1 MLISV
6 VIVTFDSAECLARCL
21 DSLSGARAEIIVV
34 DNASADDSAE
44 MARERGA
51 RVIANSR
58 NLGFA
63 AACNQGARA
72 AAGEYLLFLNPDT
85 VLLEGLPEMIG
96 ALDRDPTAGA
106 AGGLLVDPSGNPQ
119 RGFTLRR
126 LPTFAAL
133 AFEVLLVNRLWPG
146 NPVNR
151 RYRCLDARLDIAQEA
166 EQPPGACLLVRRQA
180 LEKAGHWDEA
190 FYPLWFEDVDLCARL
205 RASGFRL
212 LFVPACRWEHIGA
225 HSLSRISIAERHV
238 FWYRNLLRFVGKHMG
253 RRAAL
258 AMKLLVCFGAIARW
272 TAGGL
277 GRGGQFTW
285 RACWEVLKAASAEAP
300 PPQPPCTT

>member
-1 MLISV
+1 MLSV
-6 VIVTFDSAECLARCL
+6 VIVTFNSAECLARCL

-34 DNASADDSAE
+34 DNASADDSVGI
-44 MARERGA
+44 ARQRGA
-51 RVIANSR
+51 GVIANSQ

-72 AAGEYLLFLNPDT
+72 AGGEYLLFLNPDT
-85 VLLEGLPEMIG
+85 VLLGGLPEMIG
-96 ALDRDPTAGA
+96 ALERDPMAGA

-133 AFEVLLVNRLWPG
+133 AFEVLLINRIWPG

-212 LFVPACRWEHIGA
+212 LFIPACRWEHFGA
-225 HSLSRISIAERHV
+225 HSLSHISIAERHI
-238 FWYRNLLRFVGKHMG
+238 FWYRNLLHFVRKHMS

-258 AMKLLVCFGAIARW
+258 AMKLMVCVGVIARW

-277 GRGGQFTW
+277 GRGEQFSW
-285 RACWEVLKAASAEAP
+285 RVCWAVLRAAIAEAP
-300 PPQPPCTT
+300 PPQSPYTS